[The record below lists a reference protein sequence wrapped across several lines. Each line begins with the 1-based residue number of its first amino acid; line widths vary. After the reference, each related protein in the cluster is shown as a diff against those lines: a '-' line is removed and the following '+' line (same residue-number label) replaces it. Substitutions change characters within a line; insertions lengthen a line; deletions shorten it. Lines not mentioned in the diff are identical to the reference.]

1 MCVPVSEIVNELGD
15 FRVKVG
21 HGLVHLVFF
30 EKGDADSLPVMSL
43 WICLRGGVVV
53 WRFCAML
60 EGKDICE
67 ELRIVHIPGKEPEGV
82 SNSWGEI
89 MERYIG

>member
-30 EKGDADSLPVMSL
+30 EKGDAGSLPVMSL

-53 WRFCAML
+53 YLFREGHLVDCHSVLL
-60 EGKDICE
+60 EDRGR
-67 ELRIVHIPGKEPEGV
+67 LLHG
-82 SNSWGEI
+82 
-89 MERYIG
+89 